1 MCISRSLVDEAA
13 RLRAHN
19 ESVDWHVC
27 QCTNTIFCFAMLLLI
42 CVSPFCV
49 ACTCKINNNI
59 FEVRFYLQA
68 HAFHRL
74 MV

>member
-27 QCTNTIFCFAMLLLI
+27 QCTNTIFFFGYAPSHM
-42 CVSPFCV
+42 CV
-49 ACTCKINNNI
+49 AFLCR
-59 FEVRFYLQA
+59 VY
-68 HAFHRL
+68 
-74 MV
+74 M

>member
-27 QCTNTIFCFAMLLLI
+27 QCTNTIFFLLCSFSYVCRLSLSRVHVKSTTTFSKY
-42 CVSPFCV
+42 VSIYKPM
-49 ACTCKINNNI
+49 
-59 FEVRFYLQA
+59 RFTG
-68 HAFHRL
+68 
-74 MV
+74 